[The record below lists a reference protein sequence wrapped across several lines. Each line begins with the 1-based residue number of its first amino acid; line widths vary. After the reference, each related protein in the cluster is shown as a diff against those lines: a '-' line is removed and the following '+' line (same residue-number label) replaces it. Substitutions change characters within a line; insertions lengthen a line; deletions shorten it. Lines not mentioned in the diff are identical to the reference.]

1 MKKIQTVLL
10 AFAVL
15 IVLAGCQATGSG
27 TTAESM
33 TITDAR
39 GETQVPVNPQK
50 VAVLDFGH
58 LDTLKQ
64 LGLEDRIIG
73 TVTANAPAYIKE
85 FAEKYENV
93 GTLKEP
99 NMEQLAELSP
109 DLIIISNRLLDFAGE
124 LEEIAPVLVLN
135 TDYQD
140 YWGSVQKNVRTLAQ
154 VFGQEEAAEKAL
166 QALEEELTAM
176 HTRNSGSKERAM
188 ALMLNNGALSAFSTG
203 SRFSILFDAMGFQPV
218 EAAIEESTHGQ
229 NIGYEGILEIN
240 PDILF
245 VLDRTQAIQEPAADE
260 SDLLDNGFIQ
270 GTAAYQK
277 GQIIPLTSDLWY
289 LSGGGLESTRL
300 MIEEIA
306 EKTADLQ

>member
-154 VFGQEEAAEKAL
+154 VFGQEEAAEEAL

-306 EKTADLQ
+306 EKTADL